1 MLTRV
6 LLWLVVAVATAA
18 CVGTYSEDVRVHV
31 RSSDDIDTTIV
42 LKGTGQFGESV
53 RAVTQAQIIDP
64 HAAEHA
70 AATTVVDGG
79 AAASAL
85 DNYEKS
91 FKQVDPPTNAFVIG
105 IGKATQ

>member
-1 MLTRV
+1 MP
-6 LLWLVVAVATAA
+6 
-18 CVGTYSEDVRVHV
+18 S
-31 RSSDDIDTTIV
+31 
-42 LKGTGQFGESV
+42 KGTLMKSAYLVFVRRAALAAPLAFALAGCMSSTPVWDTRFGESV

-105 IGKATQ
+105 IGKSSQ

>member
-1 MLTRV
+1 MKSAYLVFVRRAALAAPLAFALAGCMSSTPVWDTRF
-6 LLWLVVAVATAA
+6 
-18 CVGTYSEDVRVHV
+18 
-31 RSSDDIDTTIV
+31 
-42 LKGTGQFGESV
+42 GQSV

-70 AATTVVDGG
+70 AATTVVDGS

-85 DNYEKS
+85 DNYDKS
-91 FKQVDPPTNAFVIG
+91 FKQIDPPTNAFVIG

>member
-1 MLTRV
+1 MP
-6 LLWLVVAVATAA
+6 
-18 CVGTYSEDVRVHV
+18 S
-31 RSSDDIDTTIV
+31 
-42 LKGTGQFGESV
+42 KGTLMKSAYLVFVRRAALAAPLAFALAGCMSSTPVWDTRFGESV

>member
-1 MLTRV
+1 MP
-6 LLWLVVAVATAA
+6 
-18 CVGTYSEDVRVHV
+18 S
-31 RSSDDIDTTIV
+31 
-42 LKGTGQFGESV
+42 KGTLMKSAYLVFVRRAALAAPLAFALAGCMSSTPVWDTRFGESV

-91 FKQVDPPTNAFVIG
+91 FKQVDPPANAFVIG
-105 IGKATQ
+105 IGKATK